1 MIVLCYSSIDTNSFH
16 EAETVIW
23 PELNERYPDVPIILV
38 ATKCDARPDEELWSM
53 DEGKS
58 FSITA
63 IPWLMEL
70 KFFFE
75 IFVSRNHCIMVKIL
89 YAFFE
94 VSKIVV

>member
-58 FSITA
+58 FIGSYN
-63 IPWLMEL
+63 
-70 KFFFE
+70 F
-75 IFVSRNHCIMVKIL
+75 
-89 YAFFE
+89 
-94 VSKIVV
+94 SKIVQNLTYF

>member
-58 FSITA
+58 IIITA

-70 KFFFE
+70 
-75 IFVSRNHCIMVKIL
+75 
-89 YAFFE
+89 
-94 VSKIVV
+94 

>member
-53 DEGKS
+53 DEGK
-58 FSITA
+58 
-63 IPWLMEL
+63 
-70 KFFFE
+70 
-75 IFVSRNHCIMVKIL
+75 
-89 YAFFE
+89 
-94 VSKIVV
+94 